1 MPLLF
6 NFPEHSSIEI
16 EDFQYEI
23 VEKYH
28 GSWYFDIHD
37 PTIHDPAMQDS
48 CINYRNILQLCR
60 ENKVFGKVLFPE
72 ITSNQQRQCPATFS
86 LKARISR
93 KSICENNRSENFY
106 KKVLLNCFKICR

>member
-6 NFPEHSSIEI
+6 NFSEHSSMEI
-16 EDFQYEI
+16 EDFQYET

-72 ITSNQQRQCPATFS
+72 ITTWLLLHA
-86 LKARISR
+86 
-93 KSICENNRSENFY
+93 KSHANHSSKTHGF
-106 KKVLLNCFKICR
+106 